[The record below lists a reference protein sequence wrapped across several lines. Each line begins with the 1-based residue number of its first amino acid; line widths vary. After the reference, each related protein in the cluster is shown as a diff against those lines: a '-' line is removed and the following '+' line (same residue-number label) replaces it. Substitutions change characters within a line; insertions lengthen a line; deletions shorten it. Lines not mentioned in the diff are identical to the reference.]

1 MENNWETFLVQMKKN
16 PANSQKAIAELASKV
31 DFKMPKDYLDFIAEV
46 DGCEG
51 MIGNTYL
58 NLWRAED
65 LIEFNEKYRA
75 DEFAPGYFMIGSNLG
90 GTAYAFNKENGSV
103 VPFEFIS
110 ILIDDEPSF
119 LGANFIEF
127 LKFLA
132 SS

>member
-16 PANSQKAIAELASKV
+16 PANSQNAIAELASKV

-75 DEFAPGYFMIGSNLG
+75 DEFDLSPKNRSEIN
-90 GTAYAFNKENGSV
+90 
-103 VPFEFIS
+103 
-110 ILIDDEPSF
+110 
-119 LGANFIEF
+119 
-127 LKFLA
+127 
-132 SS
+132 